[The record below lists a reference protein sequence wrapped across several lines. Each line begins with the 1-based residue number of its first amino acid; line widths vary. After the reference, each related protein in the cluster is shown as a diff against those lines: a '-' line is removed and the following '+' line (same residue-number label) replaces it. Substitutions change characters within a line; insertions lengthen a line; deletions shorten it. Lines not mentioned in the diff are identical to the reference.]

1 MKQTV
6 VISDV
11 ARHAGVSTQ
20 TVSRV
25 LNGHAS
31 VREQTRQRVLDSMKT
46 LNYRP
51 NYAAQ
56 VLASGTSRSIAIF
69 TIGPLSWGLMSLFSE
84 LQQQAQR
91 ESYFVLV
98 ASAATAQ
105 ASDMMPALD
114 FLEARKPA
122 ATVIL
127 SQHTAALPVLAARN
141 MENGILFSS
150 TQTRV
155 GSLSTIGIDQASGM
169 RSALEHLWEQGVND
183 IVHVSGDLSYIDG
196 AERASLFER
205 YCRAHGSLATMVGG
219 HGWGCVDGYQG
230 GEEILSRGLPEA
242 IIAGNDKIA
251 IGCARALAE
260 AGYEAGRDYRLIGC
274 DDDESSTFL
283 TPSLTTIRQDFH
295 AASTVLMEEARRLV
309 SGQAP
314 RQLHLDSTLVVRES
328 SVLSGSAG

>member
-1 MKQTV
+1 MKKTV

-31 VREQTRQRVLDSMKT
+31 VREETRRRVSESMKA

-69 TIGPLSWGLMSLFSE
+69 TIGPLSWGLMALFSE
-84 LQQQAQR
+84 LQQQAQQ
-91 ESYFVLV
+91 ESYFVMV
-98 ASAATAQ
+98 ASAPTPQ
-105 ASDMMPALD
+105 ASEMMPALD

-127 SQHTAALPVLAARN
+127 NQHTAALPVLATRN
-141 MENGILFSS
+141 IENGILFSS

-155 GSLSTIGIDQASGM
+155 GSLSTIGINQASGM
-169 RSALEHLWEQGVND
+169 RSALQHLWEQGVND
-183 IVHVSGDLSYIDG
+183 IVHVSGDMSYIDG

-205 YCRAHGSLATMVGG
+205 YCRAHGSLATIVGG
-219 HGWGCVDGYQG
+219 CGWGCIDGYRG
-230 GEEILSRGLPEA
+230 GKEILSRGLPES

-251 IGCARALAE
+251 LGCARALGE

-274 DDDESSTFL
+274 DDDESSTYL

-295 AASTVLMEEARRLV
+295 AASTVLMEEVRRLV
-309 SGQAP
+309 AGEAP
-314 RQLHLDSTLVVRES
+314 RQVHLDSTLEVRES
-328 SVLSGSAG
+328 SLLAEP